1 MQNQQDRQDGGV
13 EAAYQKQLDE
23 GRFMI
28 QRCQDCSR
36 HVFYPRELCP
46 HCGSPALQWVAP
58 TGAGTVHAVTVVRR
72 KPDAGGDYNVTLVD
86 LDEGVRMMSR
96 VEGEEPVRIG
106 ERVYARVQ
114 RKEGRAMVVFDRT
127 RSEGGR

>member
-46 HCGSPALQWVAP
+46 HCGSAALQWVAP